1 MAGEHRSHQVY
12 YPAVGQEV
20 TVDVTVLLGAD
31 GEIERRMVTQAWLP
45 DGTQLPASHF
55 EDLSRLL

>member
-1 MAGEHRSHQVY
+1 MAGEHQSRVVY
-12 YPAVGQEV
+12 YPALRQPV
-20 TVDVTVLLGAD
+20 TVDVTVLLGSD
-31 GEIERRMVTQAWLP
+31 GEVQRRMVTQAWLP

>member
-1 MAGEHRSHQVY
+1 MAGEHQSHTVRY
-12 YPAVGQEV
+12 LGQEV

-31 GEIERRMVTQAWLP
+31 GEVEQRMVTQAWLP

-55 EDLSRLL
+55 EDLRRLL